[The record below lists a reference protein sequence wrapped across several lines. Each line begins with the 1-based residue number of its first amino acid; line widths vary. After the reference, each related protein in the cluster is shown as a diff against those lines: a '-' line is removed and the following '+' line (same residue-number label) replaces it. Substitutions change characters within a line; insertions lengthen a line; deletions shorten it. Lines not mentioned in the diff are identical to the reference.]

1 VTVRSGV
8 RTDIG
13 RARGRNE
20 DAYLVRDPLFAVA
33 DGMGGHRGGN
43 VASKVALEAIRAFDA
58 GGTDGDGASDLVKD
72 IRTANETVLARG
84 EADRDLRGMGTT
96 ITALLVQGEHATIAH
111 VGDSRAY
118 RLRDG
123 ALEQLTQDHTLVH
136 QLVEEGR
143 ITADQAGRHPQRSIL
158 TRAVGVEPSVDVDA
172 STIELRL
179 GDRLLLCTDGLTGML
194 SDDVIREVLA
204 SEDDPQ
210 RASDRL
216 VEAANAAG
224 GDDNITVVVIDVLDA
239 SPAPEGAKPAGT
251 ETAAPPPPISTPA
264 EVRRP
269 RRWRRAAILTAAIV
283 VALLVVGWV
292 GVHAYANGQWYVGES
307 NGQVAIYHGIPAR
320 VLGVHLSHVAA
331 TTDLSAAA
339 AEQLEPW
346 AGIRDGITA
355 TSFGRAQAIVDQ
367 IRADLAAAGVAG
379 G

>member
-13 RARGRNE
+13 RARERNE

-58 GGTDGDGASDLVKD
+58 DGTDGDSTSALVKD

-123 ALEQLTQDHTLVH
+123 GLEQLTQDHTLVH

-194 SDDVIREVLA
+194 SDDAIREVLA
-204 SEDDPQ
+204 SEEDPQ

-224 GDDNITVVVIDVLDA
+224 GDDNITVVVIDVLEA
-239 SPAPEGAKPAGT
+239 SPAPDAAKPAGVGT
-251 ETAAPPPPISTPA
+251 TTPPPPVSTPA
-264 EVRRP
+264 AVRQP

-283 VALLVVGWV
+283 VALLVAGWV
-292 GVHAYANGQWYVGES
+292 GVHAYANGQWYVATS

-320 VLGVHLSHVAA
+320 VLGVHLSHVAT

-339 AEQLEPW
+339 AEQLAPW
-346 AGIRDGITA
+346 AGINDGITA
-355 TSFGRAQAIVDQ
+355 TSFGQAQAIVDQ
-367 IRADLAAAGVAG
+367 IRADLATAGATG

>member
-13 RARGRNE
+13 RARERNE

-43 VASKVALEAIRAFDA
+43 VASQMALEAMRPFDGSDA
-58 GGTDGDGASDLVKD
+58 DGASALVQD

-96 ITALLVQGEHATIAH
+96 ITAVLVQGERATIAH

-123 ALEQLTQDHTLVH
+123 ALEQLTVDHTLVH
-136 QLVEEGR
+136 QLVEDGR
-143 ITADQAGRHPQRSIL
+143 ITADQAGRHPQRSVL
-158 TRAVGVEPSVDVDA
+158 TRAIGVEPSVDVDE
-172 STIELRL
+172 STIELRP

-194 SDDVIREVLA
+194 PDEAIREVLA
-204 SEDDPQ
+204 AEADPQ
-210 RASDRL
+210 HASDRL

-224 GDDNITVVVIDVLDA
+224 GDDNITVVVLDVLDA
-239 SPAPEGAKPAGT
+239 GPASEAAKPAG
-251 ETAAPPPPISTPA
+251 ETRATASPRVETPA
-264 EVRRP
+264 PVRRP
-269 RRWRRAAILTAAIV
+269 RRWRRAAIVTAAVV
-283 VALLVVGWV
+283 VALLVAGWF
-292 GVHAYANGQWYVGES
+292 GVHAYANGQWYVGTS
-307 NGQVAIYHGIPAR
+307 NGEVAIYHGIPAR

-331 TTDLSAAA
+331 TTDLPAAA

-346 AGIRDGITA
+346 AGIHDGITA
-355 TSFGRAQAIVDQ
+355 TSFSAAQAIVDQ
-367 IRADLAAAGVAG
+367 IRADLTAAGTTG
-379 G
+379 GG

>member
-1 VTVRSGV
+1 MTVRSGV

-58 GGTDGDGASDLVKD
+58 DGPDGDGTSELVKD

-96 ITALLVQGEHATIAH
+96 ITALLLQGQQATIAH

-123 ALEQLTQDHTLVH
+123 GLEQLTQDHTLVH

-172 STIELRL
+172 STIDLRL

-194 SDDVIREVLA
+194 SDDAIREVLA
-204 SEDDPQ
+204 SEEDPQ
-210 RASDRL
+210 RSASDRL
-216 VEAANAAG
+216 VEEANAAG
-224 GDDNITVVVIDVLDA
+224 GD
-239 SPAPEGAKPAGT
+239 
-251 ETAAPPPPISTPA
+251 
-264 EVRRP
+264 
-269 RRWRRAAILTAAIV
+269 
-283 VALLVVGWV
+283 
-292 GVHAYANGQWYVGES
+292 
-307 NGQVAIYHGIPAR
+307 
-320 VLGVHLSHVAA
+320 
-331 TTDLSAAA
+331 
-339 AEQLEPW
+339 
-346 AGIRDGITA
+346 A
-355 TSFGRAQAIVDQ
+355 TSRSS
-367 IRADLAAAGVAG
+367 
-379 G
+379 

>member
-1 VTVRSGV
+1 MTVRSGA

-43 VASKVALEAIRAFDA
+43 VASKVALEAIRAFDVD
-58 GGTDGDGASDLVKD
+58 GTDGESTSALVKD

-96 ITALLVQGEHATIAH
+96 ITALLLQGEHATIAH

-123 ALEQLTQDHTLVH
+123 ALEQLTEDHTLVH

-172 STIELRL
+172 STIELQP
-179 GDRLLLCTDGLTGML
+179 GDRLMLCTDGLTGML
-194 SDDVIREVLA
+194 SDDAIREVLA
-204 SEDDPQ
+204 GEEDPQ
-210 RASDRL
+210 HASDRL

-239 SPAPEGAKPAGT
+239 SPAPEAAKPADV
-251 ETAAPPPPISTPA
+251 ETTAPPPVSTPT
-264 EVRRP
+264 EVRQP
-269 RRWRRAAILTAAIV
+269 RRWRRAAIVTATIV
-283 VALLVVGWV
+283 AALLVAGWV

-307 NGQVAIYHGIPAR
+307 NGQVAIYHGIPVR

-346 AGIRDGITA
+346 AGIHDGITA
-355 TSFGRAQAIVDQ
+355 TSFGQAQAIVEQ
-367 IRADLAAAGVAG
+367 MRADLTAAGATG

>member
-1 VTVRSGV
+1 VNVRSGV

-58 GGTDGDGASDLVKD
+58 DGTDGDSTSALVKD

-96 ITALLVQGEHATIAH
+96 ITALLVQGEQATIAH

-123 ALEQLTQDHTLVH
+123 ELEQLTQDHTLVH

-172 STIELRL
+172 STIELRP

-194 SDDVIREVLA
+194 SDDAIREVLA
-204 SEDDPQ
+204 SEEDPQ

-239 SPAPEGAKPAGT
+239 SPAPDTAKPAGAGT
-251 ETAAPPPPISTPA
+251 TAPPLVSKPPEI
-264 EVRRP
+264 RQP
-269 RRWRRAAILTAAIV
+269 RRWRRAAILAAAIV
-283 VALLVVGWV
+283 IALFIAGWI
-292 GVHAYANGQWYVGES
+292 GVHAYANGQWYVGTS

-331 TTDLSAAA
+331 TTDLSAAG

-346 AGIRDGITA
+346 AGIHDGITA
-355 TSFGRAQAIVDQ
+355 TSFGQAQAIVDQ
-367 IRADLAAAGVAG
+367 IRADLAAAGATSG
-379 G
+379 

>member
-1 VTVRSGV
+1 MTVRSGV

-13 RARGRNE
+13 RARARNE

-43 VASKVALEAIRAFDA
+43 VASKVALETIRAFDA
-58 GGTDGDGASDLVKD
+58 GGTDGDSASELVKD
-72 IRTANETVLARG
+72 IRTANQTVLARG

-96 ITALLVQGEHATIAH
+96 ITALLLQGEHATIAH

-123 ALEQLTQDHTLVH
+123 GLEQLTQDHTLVH

-194 SDDVIREVLA
+194 SDDAIREVLA
-204 SEDDPQ
+204 SEEDPQ

-224 GDDNITVVVIDVLDA
+224 GDDNITVVVIDVLEA
-239 SPAPEGAKPAGT
+239 SPAPETAKPAGT
-251 ETAAPPPPISTPA
+251 GTIAPPAVSTPA
-264 EVRRP
+264 EVRQP

-283 VALLVVGWV
+283 VALLVAGWV
-292 GVHAYANGQWYVGES
+292 GVHAYANGQWYVATS
-307 NGQVAIYHGIPAR
+307 NGRVAIYHGIPAR

-346 AGIRDGITA
+346 AGIHDGITA

-367 IRADLAAAGVAG
+367 IRADLAAASVAG